1 VKKKPSAQKRAAGA
15 ALIDLAGDPKD
26 EWGLDIIQNPGR
38 KPVIDRSTIPKDWA
52 ALKADKAGDYVSK
65 ADEIFD
71 HGVTDAAGVL
81 VVAPGDT
88 QAARN
93 YLVEQA
99 VQEAERR

>member
-1 VKKKPSAQKRAAGA
+1 MKKKPSAQKRAG

-26 EWGLDIIQNPGR
+26 EWGLDIIQNPGG

-71 HGVTDAAGVL
+71 HGVTDADGRL

-88 QAARN
+88 TAARN